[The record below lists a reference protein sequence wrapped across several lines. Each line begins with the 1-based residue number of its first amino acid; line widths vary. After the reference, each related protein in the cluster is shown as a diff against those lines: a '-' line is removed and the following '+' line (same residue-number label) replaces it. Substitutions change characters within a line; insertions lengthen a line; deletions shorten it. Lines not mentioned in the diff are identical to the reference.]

1 MSSQMYR
8 SSRPDSWNQPRPY
21 TDASLRFQ
29 KNGRVLPM
37 EEDRPGFFA
46 RMLGAR

>member
-1 MSSQMYR
+1 MSSQMFR

-21 TDASLRFQ
+21 TDASLRLQ
-29 KNGRVLPM
+29 KYGRIQPM
-37 EEDRPGFFA
+37 DQDRPGLLA